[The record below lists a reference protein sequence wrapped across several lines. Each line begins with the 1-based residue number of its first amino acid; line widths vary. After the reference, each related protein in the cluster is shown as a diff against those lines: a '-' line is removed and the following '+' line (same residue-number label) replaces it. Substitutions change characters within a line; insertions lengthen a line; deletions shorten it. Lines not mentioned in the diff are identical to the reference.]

1 MKKSLFMMGAA
12 LLALASCTNEETV
25 NIPSTRGIAFGSPY
39 VGITTKAATVTITDL
54 TALQTQGAGFYVW
67 GGYQSVPQVFADTHV
82 TYAGGTWG
90 YEPTSYW
97 VIDENYKFLAYAPE
111 MGVTP
116 TYAWGTST
124 DANDATLIFTGVTVD
139 GTADNQKDFVIG
151 KSGVITGAASNNP
164 NVSITMKH
172 ALAMVKVTLTNGF
185 RTSAKLQISNFA
197 INGIKTTGTFT
208 QHATVV
214 DQAGQWV
221 ASNAESQSTFT
232 DAGFTLDTNGETYAN
247 EFIVI
252 PQGTENVTVTFTG
265 TLTDESGQPVE
276 VPDGTGD
283 GKNVKDFTIKITN
296 MTWEI
301 NKRYNY
307 TATIDGNTFGMNEII
322 FGAPTIDTWGSYTD
336 TPVNIE

>member
-25 NIPSTRGIAFGSPY
+25 NIPSTRGITFGSPY
-39 VGITTKAATVTITDL
+39 VGITTKAATATVTNL
-54 TALQTQGAGFYVW
+54 AALQAEGAGFYAF
-67 GGYQSVPQVFADTHV
+67 GGYQSVPEVFKNTHV

-90 YEPTSYW
+90 YNPTSYW
-97 VIDENYKFLAYAPE
+97 VIDENYKFLAYAPD

-116 TYAWGTST
+116 TYNWGTST
-124 DANDATLIFTGVTVD
+124 DANDATLTFTDVIVD
-139 GTADNQKDFVIG
+139 GTANNQKDFVIG
-151 KSGVITGAASNNP
+151 KSDVITGAAQGNP

-185 RTSAKLQISNFA
+185 RTGAKLQISNFA

-208 QHATVV
+208 QHETVV

-232 DAGFTLDTNGETYAN
+232 DAGFTLDTNGQTYAN

-265 TLTDESGQPVE
+265 TLTDASGQPVE
-276 VPDGTGD
+276 VPEGTGE
-283 GKNVKDFTIKITN
+283 GKNVKDFTIKIANT
-296 MTWEI
+296 TWSI
-301 NKRYNY
+301 NNRYNY
-307 TATIDGNTFGMNEII
+307 TATIDGNTFDMNEII
-322 FGAPTIDTWGSYTD
+322 FGNPTIETWGNYTD
-336 TPVNIE
+336 TPVTIE